1 MGINLHPKSGFAE
14 YIQRLKGGRAKPTI
28 LDFLK
33 KNDQKKIVIPLKMNN
48 FIIDY
53 LVISAIIRICRNPH
67 DCYDELISPV
77 LPLNSKETR
86 ILTTEN
92 LAFTADTKK
101 IPELK
106 IHT

>member
-1 MGINLHPKSGFAE
+1 
-14 YIQRLKGGRAKPTI
+14 
-28 LDFLK
+28 
-33 KNDQKKIVIPLKMNN
+33 MNN

-67 DCYDELISPV
+67 DYYDELISPV
-77 LPLNSKETR
+77 LPLSSKETR

-106 IHT
+106 IHS